1 MTLRT
6 NGDRGDQCSFIG
18 EPPAG
23 GGALLAHPRG
33 TFAIKA
39 LTFAS
44 AQTRAQ
50 ACAPT
55 TISSHRKHDMDYD
68 PRSEPHN
75 LAHDPTTSLVVP
87 RPIGWIST
95 ISPAGVANLAPS
107 SYFNLCASQPPF
119 VMFASNTRK
128 HSQNYAQSGG
138 EFVFNLA
145 THELRN
151 EMNISGGDYAEGV
164 SEPELAKLE
173 MAPSRLVKPPRVA
186 KSPIALECVYSQTVS
201 LKSGN
206 GKLLKYEVVIGEVVN
221 VHVDDA
227 VIVDGMI
234 DMSRIRAIARLGY
247 RGDYT
252 VVDNIFEMRRV

>member
-1 MTLRT
+1 
-6 NGDRGDQCSFIG
+6 
-18 EPPAG
+18 
-23 GGALLAHPRG
+23 
-33 TFAIKA
+33 
-39 LTFAS
+39 
-44 AQTRAQ
+44 
-50 ACAPT
+50 
-55 TISSHRKHDMDYD
+55 MDYD

-95 ISPAGVANLAPS
+95 ISPAGVVNLAPY

-145 THELRN
+145 TYELRN
-151 EMNISGGDYAEGV
+151 EMNISGGDYPEGV
-164 SEPELAKLE
+164 SEPELAKLA
-173 MAPSRLVKPPRVA
+173 MAPSRFVKPPRVA

-234 DMSRIRAIARLGY
+234 DTTRIRAIGRLGY

>member
-1 MTLRT
+1 
-6 NGDRGDQCSFIG
+6 
-18 EPPAG
+18 
-23 GGALLAHPRG
+23 
-33 TFAIKA
+33 
-39 LTFAS
+39 
-44 AQTRAQ
+44 
-50 ACAPT
+50 
-55 TISSHRKHDMDYD
+55 MDYD

-75 LAHDPTTSLVVP
+75 LAHDPTTSLVGP

-95 ISPAGVANLAPS
+95 ISPAGVVNLAPY

-145 THELRN
+145 TYELRT
-151 EMNISGGDYAEGV
+151 EMNISGGDYPEGV

-173 MAPSRLVKPPRVA
+173 MAPSRFVKPPRVA